1 MIRSLPLAECSA
13 SHRRYSILA
22 STGSRNATCRHSS
35 LGTCHCAGSAGSA
48 FTLIEL
54 LVVVAVIAVL
64 AGITLAAMGGAQQK
78 GARDRSAAE
87 VAAIANALERYKMQN
102 DRYPPAS
109 GTNLPFSAIEQFME
123 ANPSS
128 ISGNILLDPYG
139 APYNYRM
146 PGTRNIATFDVWS
159 GGATANTNDDIGN
172 W

>member
-1 MIRSLPLAECSA
+1 MNRPYALAEFSFIRRWF
-13 SHRRYSILA
+13 SHLA
-22 STGSRNATCRHSS
+22 SARSWKPITRHSS
-35 LGTCHCAGSAGSA
+35 QGTCHRARSAGSA